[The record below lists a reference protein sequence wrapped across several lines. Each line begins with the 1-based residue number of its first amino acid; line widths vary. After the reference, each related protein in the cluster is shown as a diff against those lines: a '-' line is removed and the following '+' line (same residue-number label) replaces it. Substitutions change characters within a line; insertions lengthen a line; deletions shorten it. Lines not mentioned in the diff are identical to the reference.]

1 LSDERLANSIDSSI
15 INIEMGSKKLIEIED
30 AAQHNFLLRGFFKKK
45 EKALEKKK
53 SGTTKR

>member
-1 LSDERLANSIDSSI
+1 
-15 INIEMGSKKLIEIED
+15 MGSKKLIEIED